1 MHFARLVV
9 SCAATAA
16 LAAPAA
22 AQLPLTPRA
31 LGMGGAYVAT
41 ARGQEALYHNPA
53 NLALPGNP
61 HTSAAAP
68 QITLGATLNG
78 ITFGDADALRDFD
91 DLSTEQRA
99 DILGRIPEEGTT
111 GEVDLRIPV
120 FSMSVRRVM
129 FGVAYNITGR
139 HGVSRDVADLVLNGV
154 DVQRL
159 VPGNANPYDAQD
171 ILDRSQGYR
180 AAYWDFAGGYAHRV
194 GPVSLGFVGHYL
206 RGGRLVRS
214 GAIGVDTVLSLT
226 APDVRVTYAGVRREG
241 ASGFGLDLGAAIQA
255 TPSLTLSAAVA
266 NVVNTLEWKGDR
278 EIYNVVL
285 NRENYRNGDPDL
297 IRNQY
302 AESGRPLE
310 GAPAQLL
317 ARAQG
322 LVADLDVGAELA
334 PTLRAGAAWDPR
346 PGTTVAASYQG
357 ELSDSRL
364 SGPWNRSL
372 SVGWQQRVP
381 VVTLRA
387 GAATDLESG
396 ALLGAGLS
404 LGPLHLGAARVSGSA
419 EGSSDQRG
427 WIFTFGLGGRTN
439 STMN

>member
-1 MHFARLVV
+1 MHFARLVA
-9 SCAATAA
+9 SCAAVAA
-16 LAAPAA
+16 VASPLS
-22 AQLPLTPRA
+22 AQLPSTPRA
-31 LGMGGAYVAT
+31 LGMGGAYVAVG
-41 ARGQEALYHNPA
+41 RGQEALFTNPA

-61 HTSAAAP
+61 HSSAAAP
-68 QITLGATLNG
+68 QITLTGTLNG
-78 ITFGDADALRDFD
+78 LTFGDLNDLRGFD
-91 DLSTEQRA
+91 ELSTEQRA
-99 DILGRIPEEGTT
+99 DILDRIPDEGTST
-111 GEVDLRIPV
+111 DVDLRVPV

-129 FGVAYNITGR
+129 FGVSYNLTAR

-154 DVQRL
+154 DAQRL
-159 VPGNANPYDAQD
+159 VPGNSNPYDARD

-214 GAIGVDTVLSLT
+214 GAVGVDTVLSVT

-241 ASGFGLDLGAAIQA
+241 ASGFGLDVGAAFQA
-255 TPSLTLSAAVA
+255 SPSLTLSAAVA
-266 NVVNTLEWKGDR
+266 NAVNTLEWKGDR

-285 NRENYRNGDPDL
+285 SRANYRNGDPDQ

-302 AESGRPLE
+302 AESRQPLE
-310 GAPAQLL
+310 RADARLL

-322 LVADLDVGAELA
+322 LVDDLDVGADLA

-357 ELSDSRL
+357 ELTDSRL
-364 SGPWNRSL
+364 GGPWNRSL
-372 SVGWQQRVP
+372 SVGWQQKVP

-396 ALLGAGLS
+396 ALLGGGLS
-404 LGPLHLGAARVSGSA
+404 LGPLHLGAARVTGSA
-419 EGSSDQRG
+419 EGNSSQRG

>member
-1 MHFARLVV
+1 MQFARLMV
-9 SCAATAA
+9 SCAAAA
-16 LAAPAA
+16 AVASPVS
-22 AQLPLTPRA
+22 AQLPSTPRA
-31 LGMGGAYVAT
+31 LGMGGAYVAV
-41 ARGQEALYHNPA
+41 ARGQEALFTNPA

-78 ITFGDADALRDFD
+78 LTFGDANDLRDFD
-91 DLSTEQRA
+91 ELSAEQRN
-99 DILGRIPEEGTT
+99 DILGRIPDEGTSADI
-111 GEVDLRIPV
+111 DLRIPV
-120 FSMSVRRVM
+120 FSMSVRRAM

-154 DVQRL
+154 NVQRL
-159 VPGNANPYDAQD
+159 VPGNTNPYDAQD

-214 GAIGVDTVLSLT
+214 GAIAVDTVLSVT

-241 ASGFGLDLGAAIQA
+241 ASGFGLDLGAAFRPN
-255 TPSLTLSAAVA
+255 PSLTLSAAVA
-266 NVVNTLEWKGDR
+266 NVVNTLEWKGER

-285 NRENYRNGDPDL
+285 SRENYRTGDPEQ

-310 GAPAQLL
+310 GADARLL
-317 ARAQG
+317 ARALG
-322 LVADLDVGAELA
+322 LIADLDVGAELA
-334 PTLRAGAAWDPR
+334 PTLRAGAAWEPR
-346 PGTTVAASYQG
+346 AGTTVAASYQG

-372 SVGWQQRVP
+372 SIGWQQKVP

-396 ALLGAGLS
+396 ALLGGGLS
-404 LGPLHLGAARVSGSA
+404 LGPLHLGAARVTGSA
-419 EGSSDQRG
+419 EGNSSQRG
-427 WIFTFGLGGRTN
+427 WLFTFGLGGRTN